1 MIYPDSFEK
10 KVGFD
15 RIRELLIEKC
25 LGPLGK
31 ERSEKICFSTK
42 PEEIRLWIDQADEF
56 IQLIETGELFPLDF
70 YFDLRPT
77 LKRMRVS
84 GSHPDLE
91 QLFNLKRSLE
101 TIKSVNHYLSN
112 IDNERFPR
120 LRELGKY
127 LKVFPTIHDRI
138 NRIMSPKGK
147 IRDKASPELAHIRK
161 TLANK
166 EKEASGRIHSII
178 KQAKKSG
185 LVGQDESLVVR
196 EGRLV
201 IPVEAGKKRKISGVI
216 LDESA
221 TGKTAYI
228 EPAEI
233 VELNNEIRELG
244 YAEKREIIRI
254 LIEFSDFLRPYIDD
268 LNDSFNFLGLVDFI
282 RAKALMA
289 KSINGIKPSLSDKPG
304 INWQNAVHPLLYLLF
319 KNAGKKVVPLNIGLT
334 TDKRILVIS
343 GPNAGGKS
351 VCLQTTGLLQYML
364 QCGLLVPM
372 DKDSKAGI
380 FDHLFIHMGDD
391 QSIDNDLSTY
401 SSHLVNMKYF
411 TRHADEKSL
420 ILIDEFGTGTE
431 PMLGGAIAESILAK
445 LNETGTY
452 GVVTTHY
459 TNLKHFAASTDG
471 IENGAMLFDNHLMEP
486 LFRLETGK
494 PGSSF
499 AFEIARKIGLPE
511 NILQEAQKKVGKE
524 HIDFDKHLKDVVRD
538 KRYWERK
545 RDSIRISEKKL
556 GETVEKYSEE
566 LDSIK
571 KLRKEIIEKAKLEAE
586 ELLNDA
592 NRRIENTIRE
602 IKEARA
608 EKERTRKIRKELD
621 EFKDKAVKQK
631 TGNEKEFEKRLE
643 QVRKQQKYLQT
654 RRPDIIKDPEKKK
667 PVTEKRIIS
676 KGDKVKMTGMD
687 KTGEVIEVTSKS
699 VIVLFG
705 NMITTVDIEKIQKTI
720 EDDTVKTSGKA
731 NSTGFIHEL
740 HQRKLNFKPEIDI
753 RGQRGDEA
761 LQTVTGFIDE
771 AIMVD
776 EKEVRILHGK
786 GDGILRQLVRDWLQ
800 ANDMVKK
807 YHDEHVQRGGTGITV
822 VELDM

>member
-1 MIYPDSFEK
+1 LIYPDSFEK

-15 RIRELLIEKC
+15 RIRELLAEKC
-25 LGPLGK
+25 LGLLGK
-31 ERSEKICFSTK
+31 ERCEKIYFSTK

-56 IQLIETGELFPLDF
+56 KQLIETGEPFPLDS
-70 YFDLRPT
+70 YFDLRQT
-77 LKRMRVS
+77 LKKMHIS
-84 GSHPDLE
+84 GSHPELE
-91 QLFNLKRSLE
+91 QLFDLKRSLE
-101 TIKSVNHYLSN
+101 TVKSVNHYLSN

-120 LRELGKY
+120 LKELGKY
-127 LKVFPTIHDRI
+127 LKVFPAIHDRI
-138 NRIMSPKGK
+138 NRIMSAKGE
-147 IRDKASPELAHIRK
+147 IRDKASSELVHIRR
-161 TLANK
+161 TLVNK
-166 EKEASGRIHSII
+166 EKEVSGRIHSII

-185 LVGQDESLVVR
+185 LVGQEESLVVR

-201 IPVEAGKKRKISGVI
+201 IPVDAGKKRKINGVI

-268 LNDSFNFLGLVDFI
+268 LNDSFNYLGLIDFI

-289 KSINGIKPSLSDKPG
+289 KSINGVKPLLSDNPG

-380 FDHLFIHMGDD
+380 FNHLFIHMGDD

-411 TRHADEKSL
+411 TRHADEKTM

-431 PMLGGAIAESILAK
+431 PLLGGAIAESILAK

-486 LFRLETGK
+486 LFRLEIGK

-511 NILQEAQKKVGKE
+511 NILDEAQKKVGKE

-545 RDSIRISEKKL
+545 RDRIRISEKKL
-556 GETVEKYSEE
+556 EEVVEKYSDE

-571 KLRKEIIEKAKLEAE
+571 KFRKEIIEKAKLEAE
-586 ELLNDA
+586 ELLNKT

-608 EKERTRKIRKELD
+608 EKEKTRKIRNELE
-621 EFKDKAVKQK
+621 EFKNKATKQK
-631 TGNEKEFEKRLE
+631 TGTEKEFEKRLG
-643 QVRKQQKYLQT
+643 QVREQQKYLQR

-667 PVTEKRIIS
+667 PVTEKQIIC

-705 NMITTVDIEKIQKTI
+705 NMITTVDIGKIQKTN
-720 EDDTVKTSGKA
+720 EDDTDRTSGKT

-740 HQRKLNFKPEIDI
+740 HQRKLDFKPEIDI

-771 AIMVD
+771 AIMVE
-776 EKEVRILHGK
+776 EKNLRILHGK

-800 ANDMVKK
+800 ANDMVTK

-822 VELDM
+822 VELDL